1 MSTPESRISATEA
14 NIRITRRGKMTE
26 AIAVVMPIWNRRSEK
41 GNVLVNLPLLGI
53 ETVAKDETDAER
65 AIEEAI
71 ISFCLVA
78 DKFGQGIEKELQA
91 LGWIPVDTENGEP
104 LLGFSLSDSTEIE
117 LLLEQ
122 ICHTTENYV
131 NPHLEIA

>member
-41 GNVLVNLPLLGI
+41 GNLLVNLPLLGI

-122 ICHTTENYV
+122 ICHTTEKYV
-131 NPHLEIA
+131 NPHLEIV

>member
-41 GNVLVNLPLLGI
+41 GNLLVNLPLLGI

-91 LGWIPVDTENGEP
+91 LGWIPVDTENGEL

-131 NPHLEIA
+131 NPHLEIV